1 MRIRNLKHS
10 HPALGLLWLLVVFTT
25 ACSIVSGPPSFVS
38 PLYVAN
44 SGSNNILIY
53 AAVTNGD
60 TGPANTISGTGLAG
74 PSGITLNAAGQ
85 IFVANSTNSITVY
98 PLGANGAATPIRTI
112 SGALTLLDNPQGIAL
127 DAAGNLY
134 VANAGATTS
143 SVTVYAPGAGG
154 APGTPATNVAPI
166 RTISGALT
174 LLDKPQGVIVD
185 ATGILYVANAGA
197 TSSITVYAPGAG
209 GAPGTPA
216 TNVAPTR
223 TISGSGT
230 GLDNPIGVGLDTAG
244 NLYAANAG
252 ITTSSITVYAPGT
265 SAPSNTITGNN
276 TGLAGPQGVVLDP
289 TGRLYVANN
298 ITPSIT
304 VYAPGATNPA
314 LPIRTISG
322 GATQLTQPLFI
333 ALRP

>member
-1 MRIRNLKHS
+1 
-10 HPALGLLWLLVVFTT
+10 
-25 ACSIVSGPPSFVS
+25 
-38 PLYVAN
+38 
-44 SGSNNILIY
+44 
-53 AAVTNGD
+53 
-60 TGPANTISGTGLAG
+60 
-74 PSGITLNAAGQ
+74 
-85 IFVANSTNSITVY
+85 
-98 PLGANGAATPIRTI
+98 
-112 SGALTLLDNPQGIAL
+112 
-127 DAAGNLY
+127 
-134 VANAGATTS
+134 

-223 TISGSGT
+223 I
-230 GLDNPIGVGLDTAG
+230 
-244 NLYAANAG
+244 
-252 ITTSSITVYAPGT
+252 
-265 SAPSNTITGNN
+265 
-276 TGLAGPQGVVLDP
+276 
-289 TGRLYVANN
+289 
-298 ITPSIT
+298 
-304 VYAPGATNPA
+304 
-314 LPIRTISG
+314 ISG